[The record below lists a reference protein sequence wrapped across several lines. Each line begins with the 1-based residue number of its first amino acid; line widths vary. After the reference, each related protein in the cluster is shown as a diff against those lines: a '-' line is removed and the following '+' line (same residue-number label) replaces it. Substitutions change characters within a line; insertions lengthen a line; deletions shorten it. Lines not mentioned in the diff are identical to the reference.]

1 MRLLRVYENLL
12 KQYGKQNW
20 WPAHNHKSAYMRK
33 WEVCV
38 GAILTQNTNWS
49 NVEKVLDN
57 LIAANCL
64 SAEKIAGIDIKKLER
79 LIKPSG
85 FYRQKAKRL
94 KIFSN
99 HVLKKHGSARNF
111 LKNATRDEMLAIN
124 GIGHETADS
133 ILLYACDKAHF
144 VVDAYTRRIFSRLN
158 IIDEGMKYGE
168 IKGFFEGNLP
178 QDISIYN
185 EFHAL
190 IVIHAKQRCRKKPVC
205 EGCALVGKC
214 GYCSRIYKKKGCIL

>member
-49 NVEKVLDN
+49 NVEKALNN
-57 LIAANCL
+57 LISTNCL
-64 SAEKIAGIDIKKLER
+64 SAEKIAKISDKKLEG

-94 KIFSN
+94 KTLSN
-99 HVLKKHGSARNF
+99 HVLKNHGSVNNF
-111 LKNATRDEMLAIN
+111 LKNATREELLAIN
-124 GIGHETADS
+124 GIGPETADS
-133 ILLYACDKAHF
+133 ILLYACGKLHF
-144 VVDAYTRRIFSRLN
+144 VVDAYTRRIFSRLG
-158 IIDEGMKYGE
+158 IIDEGMKYND
-168 IKGFFEGNLP
+168 IKSFFES
-178 QDISIYN
+178 DIPKNTAIYN

-190 IVIHAKQRCRKKPVC
+190 IVIHAKQRCRKKPAC
-205 EGCALVGKC
+205 EGCVIVGKC
-214 GYCSRIYKKKGCIL
+214 GHCSKIYKRKGCIL